1 MRIFEIDLMRIIMTT
16 RLNITVNK
24 AVVENAKQYAKSQ
37 GRSLS
42 GLIEEYLKSLTSG
55 DIREPEIDP
64 VVQSMWGSVQPE
76 SQTKDYKELV
86 EEEIIKK
93 HLR

>member
-1 MRIFEIDLMRIIMTT
+1 MRIFEGISMRIIMAT
-16 RLNITVNK
+16 RLNITLNK
-24 AVVENAKQYAKSQ
+24 TVIENAKQYAKSQ

-55 DIREPEIDP
+55 ENSEPEIDP
-64 VVQSMWGSVQPE
+64 LVKSMWGSVQSISP
-76 SQTKDYKELV
+76 SKDYDELI

-93 HLR
+93 HLK